1 MDAGSWL
8 GVGFALALLAGLSVV
23 CVMAGAP
30 FAVVLVWLALF
41 LPGFWF
47 SHRVFADVF
56 FQTVG
61 ALAWSSV
68 LLGVLAWVSA
78 WNGVLPV
85 ALWFV
90 VAVDAL
96 LFLVAWGLPIGKP
109 FSLRAPSVRAQAVVG
124 AFALLSFCLFLA
136 FAGGSLDSVR
146 PVFFGS
152 TDSVL
157 NVVQVDAMVG
167 SGSLGLPLFLNASG
181 EAAFSVWTPF
191 VSLTA
196 PAFSGALGGLNGF
209 DSSM

>member
-1 MDAGSWL
+1 
-8 GVGFALALLAGLSVV
+8 
-23 CVMAGAP
+23 
-30 FAVVLVWLALF
+30 
-41 LPGFWF
+41 
-47 SHRVFADVF
+47 VFADVF

-209 DSSM
+209 DSIVFFVGLSYVVFLLVLFGLLLQWVGEWHWYGGQSIVYFWCDTR

>member
-109 FSLRAPSVRAQAVVG
+109 FSLRAPSVRAQAVMG
-124 AFALLSFCLFLA
+124 TLLKISHQKIHKLPEFLVLF
-136 FAGGSLDSVR
+136 
-146 PVFFGS
+146 
-152 TDSVL
+152 
-157 NVVQVDAMVG
+157 
-167 SGSLGLPLFLNASG
+167 
-181 EAAFSVWTPF
+181 
-191 VSLTA
+191 
-196 PAFSGALGGLNGF
+196 
-209 DSSM
+209 